1 MKDLPRTIL
10 KDLVQRYGT
19 SLAQDPFR
27 CEALLRDT
35 CGTCSREI
43 FVIVSAVRQHVPID
57 LLAPRHNLPLSLM
70 KGFMMKRLQD
80 ELGLSDES
88 ARWAVET
95 WAEALDLT
103 DTSLEENTDQDGSP
117 QAVLSQGSRNK
128 EPVSL
133 SDPAQRQRWAS
144 ALESGELA
152 SRLSVIDELGRTGD
166 RECIRLLVSALENDR
181 WRVRNAAY
189 DALVRCSGAAVP
201 VLVEALDDPHES
213 LVTRVIMVL
222 AALQSHDA
230 TESLAALL
238 GREQSRDLLLIFALG
253 EIGDSRAIS
262 PLTKCLVSPDPDIGF
277 AVASALKKISGK

>member
-10 KDLVQRYGT
+10 KDLVHRYGT

-103 DTSLEENTDQDGSP
+103 DTSLEENTGSDVTP
-117 QAVLSQGSRNK
+117 QAVLSQDSK
-128 EPVSL
+128 KPVSR

-144 ALESGELA
+144 VLESGELA
-152 SRLSVIDELGRTGD
+152 SRLSVVDEIGRAGD

-181 WRVRNAAY
+181 WRVRNAAC
-189 DALVRCSGAAVP
+189 DALVRCPDAAVP

-213 LVTRVIMVL
+213 LVTRVILIL
-222 AALQSHDA
+222 AAIQSRDA

-238 GREQSRDLLLIFALG
+238 GRERSRDLLLIFALG
-253 EIGDSRAIS
+253 EIGDSRATS

-277 AVASALKKISGK
+277 AVATALRKISGK